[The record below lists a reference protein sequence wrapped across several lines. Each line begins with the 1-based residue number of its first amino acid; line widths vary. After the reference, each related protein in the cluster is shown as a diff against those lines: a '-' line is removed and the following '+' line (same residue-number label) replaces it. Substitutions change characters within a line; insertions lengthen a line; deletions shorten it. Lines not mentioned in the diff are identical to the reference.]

1 MSACVTAGSYCPRRA
16 HVLSG
21 DMKEFEENKPYYLRE
36 NITGAENGECCFRCC
51 FSGREAEFFFGVRDE
66 DVISPFQEDNED
78 IWQGDAVEVFLSPDG
93 NPEHYF
99 ELEVSPL
106 GVRFWGEVT
115 FSGGEKRLKKLPP
128 PFRADAARTQEG
140 YVVQIK
146 LPLAAMRGYDRAAVM
161 LNAFRLDK
169 KADDRQKL
177 YALNPTLCESFHKPQ
192 KFSKVQEKS

>member
-16 HVLSG
+16 RVLSG
-21 DMKEFEENKPYYLRE
+21 DMIELEEDKPYHLRE
-36 NITGAENGECCFRCC
+36 NVTGA
-51 FSGREAEFFFGVRDE
+51 V
-66 DVISPFQEDNED
+66 SPFPEDNED

-99 ELEVSPL
+99 ELEVSPF

-128 PFRADAARTQEG
+128 PFEAEVVRTEAG
-140 YVVQIK
+140 YAVQIK
-146 LPLAAMRGYDRAAVM
+146 LPLSAMQGYDRRAVM
-161 LNAFRLDK
+161 LNAFRVDKHLDG
-169 KADDRQKL
+169 DQDL

-192 KFSKVQEKS
+192 KFIKVQEKE